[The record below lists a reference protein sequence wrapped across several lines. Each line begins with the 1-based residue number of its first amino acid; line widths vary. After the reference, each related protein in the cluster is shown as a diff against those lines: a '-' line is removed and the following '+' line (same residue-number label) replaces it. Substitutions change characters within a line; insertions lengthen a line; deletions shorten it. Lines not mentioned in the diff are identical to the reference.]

1 MMRLSLK
8 AAVMSVAL
16 LGAVTALPA
25 ASQEIKL
32 GYVSVERILRD
43 SAPAKAA
50 TQKLEA
56 EFSKRDR
63 ELQDLGAKLKAAAER
78 LEKDAPVLGEAERA
92 RRQRELAELD
102 RDVQRR
108 QREFREDL
116 NQRRNEEL
124 QGLLE
129 RAERIVIL
137 VLGGLTGW
145 MPLALG
151 VVACYIL
158 GTMGMD
164 IAAYIFLSVSMAP
177 AAIQAGSL
185 SPMAVHLFI
194 LYYAMLAAITPP
206 VAIAAFV
213 GAAMAQA
220 PPMKVGWMA
229 MRLGAVIFFIPIF
242 FIFHP
247 ALVLQGSIL
256 EILWFTFAATI
267 GTILL
272 ALGLEGYV
280 YRLGSLRVWMRP
292 LLIVGGLLLGWG
304 ELLSVVTGFVLVA
317 IVAGV
322 AWRTRPRRA
331 APVPAT

>member
-1 MMRLSLK
+1 MRLSLK

-129 RAERIVIL
+129 RAERIVRQ
-137 VLGGLTGW
+137 
-145 MPLALG
+145 
-151 VVACYIL
+151 
-158 GTMGMD
+158 
-164 IAAYIFLSVSMAP
+164 IAEQEKFD
-177 AAIQAGSL
+177 
-185 SPMAVHLFI
+185 
-194 LYYAMLAAITPP
+194 
-206 VAIAAFV
+206 
-213 GAAMAQA
+213 
-220 PPMKVGWMA
+220 
-229 MRLGAVIFFIPIF
+229 
-242 FIFHP
+242 
-247 ALVLQGSIL
+247 
-256 EILWFTFAATI
+256 
-267 GTILL
+267 
-272 ALGLEGYV
+272 
-280 YRLGSLRVWMRP
+280 
-292 LLIVGGLLLGWG
+292 LIVRDAVFFSPRVDIT
-304 ELLSVVTGFVLVA
+304 EKVL
-317 IVAGV
+317 
-322 AWRTRPRRA
+322 RA
-331 APVPAT
+331 LNAPK